1 MKNWLFRKLIKAILW
16 FLFIEKIA
24 FLNVKLLFNNIPL
37 KETTNLCVQKLFE
50 DKDYTDGLTKD
61 SFCKMLTVTMTESFI
76 SFDNECYRQRDGV
89 TMGFPIGPTFTNIY
103 LCVQTILLFEKC
115 RPKFRPVIYGS
126 MLMTLFCFKIS
137 MKLETLKITL
147 TFNLLVLIL
156 PLEFRLII
164 CYLYLTSKLLEKT
177 INSLPQ
183 FIASLH
189 SVVRLLWEFYT

>member
-1 MKNWLFRKLIKAILW
+1 M
-16 FLFIEKIA
+16 
-24 FLNVKLLFNNIPL
+24 LFNNIPL

-103 LCVQTILLFEKC
+103 LCVQAILLFEKC

-189 SVVRLLWEFYT
+189 SVVRLLREFYT